1 MGRIHD
7 WKRSDQTKRPPGG
20 CDSSGSHACP
30 AQPFGGALMVATPIR
45 TAIIG
50 FGVSGKVF
58 HAPLIAADPD
68 FSLNAIVTA
77 NAERAGEAARLYPAA
92 RVFASADEIFASA
105 DDFDLVAVCTP
116 PSTHMDLASA
126 AIAQGLHVV
135 VDKPFVPTSQ
145 EGEHLLD
152 LASGAGVQ
160 LSVFQNRRW
169 DADFLT
175 LKRLIRGGDL
185 GQVHSFESRF
195 EWWRPE
201 GFGNWRDAATPA
213 EGGGLLHDL
222 GAHLIDQAIQLFGPV
237 LDTYGETAN
246 HGPNPEGG
254 ESEAFVSLLHESGVR
269 SRLWMNGVAARSGPR
284 FHVLGSSA
292 GYTKWGL
299 DSQETDLAAG
309 VLPTDPSFGVENQ
322 EAWGILGTGST
333 ETAIP
338 AERGAYP
345 RFYTQLAES
354 IRGTGPL
361 PVDPRESIEVL
372 RIIEN
377 IHSSVRGL
385 S

>member
-1 MGRIHD
+1 M
-7 WKRSDQTKRPPGG
+7 
-20 CDSSGSHACP
+20 
-30 AQPFGGALMVATPIR
+30 LATPIR
-45 TAIIG
+45 TAVIG

-58 HAPLIAADPD
+58 HAPLIEADPD
-68 FSLNAIVTA
+68 FSLGAIVTA
-77 NAERAGEAARLYPAA
+77 DPERSGEAARLYPKA
-92 RVFASADEIFASA
+92 RVFPSADELFAAA
-105 DDFDLVAVCTP
+105 DDFDLVVVCTP
-116 PSTHMDLASA
+116 PSTHVDLAST
-126 AIAQGLHVV
+126 AIAHGLHLV

-152 LASGAGVQ
+152 LASSAGVQ

-175 LKRLIRGGDL
+175 LQRLVRGGDL

-201 GFGNWRDAATPA
+201 GFGNWRDEATPA
-213 EGGGLLHDL
+213 DGGGLLHDL
-222 GAHLIDQAIQLFGPV
+222 GAHLIDQAIRLFGPV
-237 LDTYGETAN
+237 VDTYGETAN

-269 SRLWMNGVAARSGPR
+269 SRLWMNGVAARPGPR

-299 DSQETDLAAG
+299 DCQEPDLAAG
-309 VLPTDPSFGVENQ
+309 VLPTDPTYGVETE
-322 EAWGILGTGST
+322 EAWGILGTAST
-333 ETAIP
+333 ETPVP

-345 RFYTQLAES
+345 RFYAKLAES

-377 IHSSVRGL
+377 IHASVRGL
-385 S
+385 SKDSKPGS